1 MKRRQGW
8 LFFIIFLL
16 TLSFY
21 LLINYPLK
29 LGLDLQGGSQLTL
42 QIIKEDGN
50 VTKSELEAVYSVI
63 DRRVNNLGVAESNLQ
78 TLGRDQLILELPG
91 ENPLVASR
99 VLGKTALLEFRT
111 QKEGTSLD
119 LKKLQRQRLSIKNL
133 IEEYSSNEKNKND
146 DAFLNNIEDSL
157 NDIKEELNYSATS
170 TENKQPEV
178 SKFTKQSKL
187 RSKAQMIAAER
198 IASSKSIDNIKASEN
213 QSVESYL
220 SNPTDIYGKLIE
232 IKKYIDKEITS
243 LFIKTDLSGKDLINA
258 SRRQEQTNNNW
269 EVLLSFN
276 NAGGDKFADIT
287 KSIAGTNQLLAIIL
301 DGESISEASVG
312 LEFANTGITGGLA
325 TISGNFNAQDA
336 RELEVQLKGGSLPL
350 PIEIVETNDIGAQL
364 GSNNILKSLYAAIS
378 GLIFVGIFMI
388 FNYRILGLVSVLSL
402 ILYGFFNLALYSL
415 IPVTLTLPGIS
426 GLILSIG
433 MAVDAN
439 ILIFERIREEL
450 VKGNTLIRSI
460 DSGFQRANSSI
471 VDGHITTLVSC
482 FVLFLLGTNFVKGF
496 AATLGIG
503 VLISLFTSLNCSK
516 TILRFFTTYQSFRQ
530 KNLYL
535 SRGNFPN

>member
-16 TLSFY
+16 TLSVY
-21 LLINYPLK
+21 LLINYPLQ

-42 QIIKEDGN
+42 QIIKEEGKVSRD
-50 VTKSELEAVYSVI
+50 ELEAVNSVI
-63 DRRVNNLGVAESNLQ
+63 DKRVNNLGVSESNLQ
-78 TLGRDQLILELPG
+78 TLGGDQFILELPG
-91 ENPLVASR
+91 EQNPLVASR
-99 VLGKTALLEFRT
+99 ILGKTALLEFRT
-111 QKEGTSLD
+111 QKEGTSTD
-119 LKKLQRQRLSIKNL
+119 LKTLQLQRLSIKEL
-133 IEEYSSNEKNKND
+133 IEQYSFEEKNQYD
-146 DAFLNNIEDSL
+146 DNFLKILKDDLKDIE
-157 NDIKEELNYSATS
+157 KELNYSSTS
-170 TENKQPEV
+170 ND
-178 SKFTKQSKL
+178 L
-187 RSKAQMIAAER
+187 
-198 IASSKSIDNIKASEN
+198 
-213 QSVESYL
+213 
-220 SNPTDIYGKLIE
+220 YGKLIE
-232 IKKYIDKEITS
+232 IKKYVDKEITN

-258 SRRQEQTNNNW
+258 GRRQEQTNSNW
-269 EVLLSFN
+269 EVLLTFSN
-276 NAGGDKFADIT
+276 SGGEKFAEIT

-312 LEFANTGITGGLA
+312 NQFASTGITGGSA
-325 TISGNFNAQDA
+325 TISGNFSAENA

-350 PIEIVETNDIGAQL
+350 PIEIVETNTIGALL
-364 GSNNILKSLYAAIS
+364 GSKNILKSLYAAIS

-388 FNYRILGLVSVLSL
+388 FNYRILGFVSVLSL
-402 ILYGFFNLALYSL
+402 VLYGFFNLALYSL

-450 VKGNTLIRSI
+450 FDGNTLTRSI

-471 VDGHITTLVSC
+471 VDGHITTLLSC

-516 TILRFFTTYQSFRQ
+516 TILRFFTTYQSLRQ

-535 SRGNFPN
+535 PKNNFSN